1 MIDKEQVARPAI
13 SNDPWLSRLA
23 YFFIAGACCVALIA
37 FVRHFSNAIAMLDLP
52 TIIGRHGPAVLGIP
66 GAAMAAFAIIGIT
79 RALDGPMALDF
90 VGIKA
95 EGAAATAIIWI
106 AVFLSISLA
115 LRTLW

>member
-1 MIDKEQVARPAI
+1 MIDKEKVAQPAI
-13 SNDPWLSRLA
+13 LNDPWLARLA
-23 YFFIAGACCVALIA
+23 YFFIAGACCVAVIA
-37 FVRHFSNAIAMLDLP
+37 FVRHFSDAIAMLDLL

-66 GAAMAAFAIIGIT
+66 GAAIAAFIIVGII

-95 EGAAATAIIWI
+95 EGAGATAIIWI
-106 AVFLSISLA
+106 AIFLSISLS